1 MIAGASPTQ
10 LQAGWV
16 MGSQVNSLMT
26 VERGNNASA
35 LHTEA
40 LCLEGTLEQI
50 EIRHQCGQDGE
61 MGHEIRNA
69 RAHRH

>member
-1 MIAGASPTQ
+1 MS
-10 LQAGWV
+10 
-16 MGSQVNSLMT
+16 SQVDSLMT
-26 VERGNNASA
+26 IERRDDAFA

-40 LCLEGTLEQI
+40 LCVKGDLEQF